1 MEREPDWE
9 SMVLGR
15 TQAVD
20 FIGSLAKDWRKMA
33 EQYRVTGKHR
43 AIGEEIESD
52 CYEECA
58 EMLETRIEDFSRTK

>member
-1 MEREPDWE
+1 MEKEPDWD

-20 FIGSLAKDWRKMA
+20 FIGGLIGEWRKMA
-33 EQYRVTGKHR
+33 EQYF
-43 AIGEEIESD
+43 AIYKPGHAE

-58 EMLETRIEDFSRTK
+58 EMLETKIEDFSRT